1 MLQKIRNFFK
11 GMRGGLPGLSY
22 AGQQVDTAT
31 AITEMIDHAR
41 IVGCDVVVTI
51 QVAERREQMVC
62 HPDSDAAKDLYQ
74 TVSQSRRYWI
84 ELWKKELE
92 TDSQRRI
99 WDKIE
104 RRLDG
109 EGWENGNNH
118 ATGDRE

>member
-1 MLQKIRNFFK
+1 
-11 GMRGGLPGLSY
+11 MRGGLPGLSY